1 VTDQNFRPGSSGVFK
16 AIIDSARKLKRAVT
30 GGDDELTSDAQEIG
44 TAIAQ
49 AFVTN
54 RFADVH
60 ALGTEA
66 FQTRT
71 PRDNFASGWAES
83 IGERGPLT
91 GFEISNAGQ
100 LEVGYIPGLEE
111 VPQSQFAGFLEIAFS
126 SPGVALD
133 DDRAFTIGAVLLHED
148 GKVRLG
154 ALHTG

>member
-1 VTDQNFRPGSSGVFK
+1 VPDQNFRPGSSGVFK
-16 AIIDSARKLKRAVT
+16 AIVESAKKLKRAVT
-30 GGDDELTSDAQEIG
+30 GGDDQLSAAAEELG

-60 ALGTEA
+60 AMGTKG
-66 FQTRT
+66 FQART
-71 PRDNFASGWAES
+71 PRDTFASGWADS
-83 IGERGPLT
+83 IRDRGPLT

-111 VPQSQFAGFLEIAFS
+111 VSQSDFAGFLELVFS
-126 SPGVALD
+126 SPNIALD

-148 GKVRLG
+148 GQVRLG
-154 ALHTG
+154 ALHMG